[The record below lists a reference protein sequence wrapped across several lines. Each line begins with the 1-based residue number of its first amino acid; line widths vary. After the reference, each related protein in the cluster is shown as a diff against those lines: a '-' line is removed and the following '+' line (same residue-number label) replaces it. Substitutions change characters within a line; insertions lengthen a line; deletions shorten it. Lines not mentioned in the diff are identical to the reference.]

1 MFEICQKDTRPQ
13 CVRANDGKGGK
24 AKMIVELNCRRK
36 RLARKEARLAGGV
49 ITEWKTENR
58 KEDLLPEEIWRK
70 MLEEIK
76 LE

>member
-1 MFEICQKDTRPQ
+1 M
-13 CVRANDGKGGK
+13 
-24 AKMIVELNCRRK
+24 
-36 RLARKEARLAGGV
+36 ARKEARLAGGV

-58 KEDLLPEEIWRK
+58 KEDLLPEEFWKK

>member
-1 MFEICQKDTRPQ
+1 M
-13 CVRANDGKGGK
+13 
-24 AKMIVELNCRRK
+24 
-36 RLARKEARLAGGV
+36 ARKEARLAGGV

-58 KEDLLPEEIWRK
+58 NQDLLPEEIWRK